1 MSESSK
7 KHPFMS
13 IPVNLEFNAKGG
25 LPLPIISSRYPGTL
39 TGETSSDDNVLNETR
54 FRFLKGTLVDSAF
67 TDSAFFADVDPVF
80 RDSVFRGSKSN
91 LVIDL
96 VFLN

>member
-1 MSESSK
+1 ML
-7 KHPFMS
+7 
-13 IPVNLEFNAKGG
+13 VNLEFYAKRD

-54 FRFLKGTLVDSAF
+54 FRFLKGGLVDSAF

-80 RDSVFRGSKSN
+80 RDSVFRGSESN